1 VDRARQEKQSIIVK
15 AEGEAQSASL
25 IGDAVKNSPGFL
37 QLRKLDAAREIAK
50 ILSKSS
56 NKVYVD
62 ADTLLLNVAARG

>member
-1 VDRARQEKQSIIVK
+1 MDRARQEKQSIIVK